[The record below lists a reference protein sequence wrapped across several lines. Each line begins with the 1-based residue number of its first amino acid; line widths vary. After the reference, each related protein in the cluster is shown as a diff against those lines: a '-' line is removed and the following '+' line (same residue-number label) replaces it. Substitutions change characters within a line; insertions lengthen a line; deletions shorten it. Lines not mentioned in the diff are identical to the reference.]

1 MPGSHHFRVVG
12 NRRLAMQD
20 AVRRAAQL
28 GYRVHVEEAPSRGE
42 AREAGRQFAE
52 RALAQSVAGEP
63 TCVIA
68 SGETTVKVVGDGRGG
83 RNQEFALGAAPLLA
97 RSAAVLLAS
106 AGTDGIDGPTD
117 AAGAIVTTT
126 TIARAAAAGVDIARA
141 LARNDAYKALARL
154 GDLII
159 TGPTGTNVGDLHI
172 LLTAVSAQP
181 AKRQLPKT
189 QLPEPNST
197 GST

>member
-1 MPGSHHFRVVG
+1 
-12 NRRLAMQD
+12 MQG
-20 AVRRAAQL
+20 AARQAARL
-28 GYRVHVEEAPSRGE
+28 GYRVHVEDVPSRGE

-52 RALAQSVAGEP
+52 RALARRAAEP

-68 SGETTVKVVGDGRGG
+68 SGETTVRVVGDGTGG
-83 RNQEFALGAAPLLA
+83 RNQEFALGAAPVLAGNAGALLT
-97 RSAAVLLAS
+97 S

-126 TIARAAAAGVDIARA
+126 TIARAATGGIDIARA

-159 TGPTGTNVGDLHI
+159 TGPTGTNVGDLHL
-172 LLTAVSAQP
+172 LLTRVNSQTSKA
-181 AKRQLPKT
+181 QLPK
-189 QLPEPNST
+189 
-197 GST
+197 GSI